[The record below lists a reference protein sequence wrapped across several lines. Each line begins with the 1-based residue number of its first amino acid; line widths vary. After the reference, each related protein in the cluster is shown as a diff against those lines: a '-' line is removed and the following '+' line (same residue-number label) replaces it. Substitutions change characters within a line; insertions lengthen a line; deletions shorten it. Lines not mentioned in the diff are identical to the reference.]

1 MPSISRKRHHD
12 VAAGLMDQ
20 PNPRHRHFDPGV
32 ARGSSLPLHAGMEPL
47 CRERAP
53 DLADGNLLERYR
65 TLDAARP
72 DIVDRLAEMQSRD
85 ELVTDG
91 YWQGESDVQTATKLQ
106 DRASQSVKA
115 EGGNVISMQTLD
127 PEETEGQELPIRRAL
142 LKMRL
147 ATTLEGLAATVY
159 DIETAVPYMFI
170 DHLIVTPQRSG
181 RRIAGQTETS
191 DQEQKLDVRLNVFGY
206 VRDQSP
212 PSAEIEEGEG

>member
-1 MPSISRKRHHD
+1 MMLQPGSWISRTLAIAILILALLAVHHFLFMP
-12 VAAGLMDQ
+12 VWNRYAA
-20 PNPRHRHFDPGV
+20 NEHRI
-32 ARGSSLPLHAGMEPL
+32 LQM
-47 CRERAP
+47 
-53 DLADGNLLERYR
+53 GNLLERYR